1 LKKQNNV
8 GGLSICNFNTY
19 HKATVNKEVCY
30 WPKKRHLGQ
39 WTEQKTYKQTHLY
52 KSVDFF

>member
-1 LKKQNNV
+1 MEKQRSYTKKTILKKQNNV

-30 WPKKRHLGQ
+30 
-39 WTEQKTYKQTHLY
+39 
-52 KSVDFF
+52 